1 MDNSQALR
9 RQERI
14 VRLLAGCDHATVK
27 ELAGALG
34 VSGWTIR
41 RDLDQLERRQVVKR
55 RHGGAELNTIHGYEG
70 ILAPAPAIAA
80 DVGQIAAK
88 RRIGQAAAELI
99 ATGQHVA
106 IGAGT
111 TTNQVAQ
118 SLRGRSQL
126 RVVTNGL
133 NVALVLGSEAG
144 IRVTCTGG
152 DVDVDYLTLTGPV
165 AERSLRGHFF
175 DVAVIGV
182 SGITAREGLTATSPL
197 NAVCL
202 GMMIEHSARTI
213 VVADQTKFGRICF
226 ASLAPLDAVDVLVTD
241 AEPAPELREAL
252 ISNDVHVV
260 VV

>member
-1 MDNSQALR
+1 MDNTQALR

-14 VRLLAGCDHATVK
+14 VRLLAGRDQATVK
-27 ELAGALG
+27 ELADALG
-34 VSGWTIR
+34 VSGWTVR
-41 RDLDQLERRQVVKR
+41 RDLDQLEQRRVVKR
-55 RHGGAELNTIHGYEG
+55 HHGGAELNTTHGYEG
-70 ILAPAPAIAA
+70 ILAPAATVAA
-80 DVGQIAAK
+80 DVVQIAAK
-88 RRIGQAAAELI
+88 RRIAQAAADLI
-99 ATGQHVA
+99 APGQHVA

-133 NVALVLGSEAG
+133 NVALVLGSEPG

-202 GMMIEHSARTI
+202 GMMIEHSAKTI
-213 VVADQTKFGRICF
+213 VVADQTKFGRVCF

-241 AEPAPELREAL
+241 VEPAPELMEAL
-252 ISNDVHVV
+252 KSGAVRVV